1 MGAWVGDGGFAGMML
16 LLDGEEPQ
24 GGVDLV
30 YVGLADEFET
40 TAAVGVES
48 GGSDGGEIMR
58 RGVPLA
64 FHESEMEQGEEV
76 NRLAI

>member
-1 MGAWVGDGGFAGMML
+1 MRRFPGMML

-24 GGVDLV
+24 GGFDLV

-40 TAAVGVES
+40 TASVGVES
-48 GGSDGGEIMR
+48 EGLCDGGEIMG
-58 RGVPLA
+58 RGVLLT
-64 FHESEMEQGEEV
+64 FFEFEMEQGEEV